1 MLSSLTVWL
10 PIAVAVGASLML
22 LTVSWKLLS
31 TVALLL
37 SVAITLMSRF
47 PTSLLVGVPVNI
59 PVVLLNV
66 NQLGNVVP
74 SAKVAWEHR

>member
-1 MLSSLTVWL
+1 M
-10 PIAVAVGASLML
+10 
-22 LTVSWKLLS
+22 
-31 TVALLL
+31 ALLL

-66 NQLGNVVP
+66 NQLGKVVP
-74 SAKVAWEHR
+74 SAKVAV